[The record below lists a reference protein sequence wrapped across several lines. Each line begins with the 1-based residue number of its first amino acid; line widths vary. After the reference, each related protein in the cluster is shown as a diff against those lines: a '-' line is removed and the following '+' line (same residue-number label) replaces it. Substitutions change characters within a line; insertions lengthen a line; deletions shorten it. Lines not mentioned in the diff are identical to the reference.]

1 MIESNHV
8 VLWNRCLD
16 VIKDNV
22 PETTYNTWFAP
33 IVPLKY
39 EDKTLILQIPSQ
51 FFYEILEERF
61 VDLIRKTLYKVIG
74 EGTKLMYNVMVDKT
88 SIPNQTVN
96 LEASNRSTAVTPKS
110 IIGGNKAPS
119 FLQAPAVQD
128 LDPHLNPNY
137 NFENFIEGYSN
148 KLSRSVAEAVAQKP
162 GGTAFNPLF
171 LYGASGVGKR
181 QRKAI
186 EAQKNAQKE
195 LNEQAASLNYEYGEK
210 AAENAYQRQL
220 AMYNKSYEDQ
230 SYEAMVKQMEEAG
243 LSVGL
248 MYGGSGS
255 GGGAGAM
262 SGAPKADT
270 GGAVAGQATS
280 AAALMEAENQRK
292 ALALQRVSMAKDI
305 QLKDAEIELK
315 KKEAEKAGKES
326 LYTEALTETE
336 NILRNAK
343 VHREF
348 WEGRLSWIENLRKQF
363 EDVTT
368 PSEDGELNATEDMY
382 GNYEIISEAIGT
394 ASKAASVLKVIAE
407 TGTEKQRK
415 VCLAA
420 ETALTNE
427 KVKGYWKELEAAIKN
442 ADSQAIIAAAT
453 KLDSE
458 TKRMDIEHKYG
469 VKMTVKQWIELGI
482 GVTGAVAGTIGAG
495 ALIKNGMTTAKEAA
509 NKLKGKST
517 TITSTKNYNEL
528 GQFKGESFTTT
539 INRKE

>member
-1 MIESNHV
+1 MSTGV
-8 VLWNRCLD
+8 SG
-16 VIKDNV
+16 
-22 PETTYNTWFAP
+22 A
-33 IVPLKY
+33 
-39 EDKTLILQIPSQ
+39 
-51 FFYEILEERF
+51 
-61 VDLIRKTLYKVIG
+61 IG
-74 EGTKLMYNVMVDKT
+74 TGLGLLG
-88 SIPNQTVN
+88 SI
-96 LEASNRSTAVTPKS
+96 
-110 IIGGNKAPS
+110 
-119 FLQAPAVQD
+119 
-128 LDPHLNPNY
+128 
-137 NFENFIEGYSN
+137 
-148 KLSRSVAEAVAQKP
+148 
-162 GGTAFNPLF
+162 
-171 LYGASGVGKR
+171 GAGRR

-210 AAENAYQRQL
+210 AAEKAYERQL
-220 AMYNKSYEDQ
+220 AMYNRSYEDQ
-230 SYEAMVKQMEEAG
+230 SYEAMVRQMKEAG

-270 GGAVAGQATS
+270 GGAVAGQAAN
-280 AAALMEAENQRK
+280 AATLMEVENQRK
-292 ALALQRVSMAKDI
+292 ALALQQASMAKDI

-315 KKEAEKAGKES
+315 KKEAEKVGEDS
-326 LYTEALTETE
+326 LYTKALTETE
-336 NILRNAK
+336 NALRNARA
-343 VHREF
+343 HREF

-368 PSEDGELNATEDMY
+368 PSEKGELNATEDMY
-382 GNYEIISEAIGT
+382 GNYEIISKAIGT
-394 ASKAASVLKVIAE
+394 ASKAASVLKVVAE
-407 TGTEKQRK
+407 TGTEEQRK

-420 ETALTNE
+420 EAALTNK
-427 KVKGYWKELEAAIKN
+427 KVEGYWKELEVAIKN

-453 KLDSE
+453 KLNSE
-458 TKRMDIEHKYG
+458 TNRMDIEHKYG
-469 VKMTVKQWIELGI
+469 VKMTVKQWVELGI

-495 ALIKNGMTTAKEAA
+495 ALVKNGMTAAKEAA

>member
-1 MIESNHV
+1 MD
-8 VLWNRCLD
+8 WG
-16 VIKDNV
+16 K
-22 PETTYNTWFAP
+22 
-33 IVPLKY
+33 
-39 EDKTLILQIPSQ
+39 
-51 FFYEILEERF
+51 
-61 VDLIRKTLYKVIG
+61 IG
-74 EGTKLMYNVMVDKT
+74 ENAMSGGISGAIGAGLGLLG
-88 SIPNQTVN
+88 SIG
-96 LEASNRSTAVTPKS
+96 AGR
-110 IIGGNKAPS
+110 
-119 FLQAPAVQD
+119 
-128 LDPHLNPNY
+128 
-137 NFENFIEGYSN
+137 
-148 KLSRSVAEAVAQKP
+148 RQK
-162 GGTAFNPLF
+162 
-171 LYGASGVGKR
+171 
-181 QRKAI
+181 KAI

-210 AAENAYQRQL
+210 AAENAYERQL
-220 AMYNKSYEDQ
+220 AMYNRSYEDQ
-230 SYEAMVKQMEEAG
+230 SYEAMVKQMKEAG

-248 MYGGSGS
+248 MYGGNGS

-270 GGAVAGQATS
+270 GGAVAGQAAN

-292 ALALQRVSMAKDI
+292 ALALQQASMARDI

-315 KKEAEKAGKES
+315 KKEAEKVEKDT

-336 NILRNAK
+336 NTLRDART
-343 VHREF
+343 HREF

-382 GNYEIISEAIGT
+382 GNYEIISKAIGT
-394 ASKAASVLKVIAE
+394 ASKAASVLKVVAE

-415 VCLAA
+415 LCLAA
-420 ETALTNE
+420 EEALTNE
-427 KVKGYWKELEAAIKN
+427 KVKGYWKELEVAIKN
-442 ADSQAIIAAAT
+442 ADSQAVIAAAT
-453 KLDSE
+453 KLNSE
-458 TKRMDIEHKYG
+458 TNRMDIEHKYG
-469 VKMTVKQWIELGI
+469 VKMTVKQWVELGI

-495 ALIKNGMTTAKEAA
+495 ALVRNGMTAAKEAA

>member
-1 MIESNHV
+1 MD
-8 VLWNRCLD
+8 WN
-16 VIKDNV
+16 K
-22 PETTYNTWFAP
+22 
-33 IVPLKY
+33 
-39 EDKTLILQIPSQ
+39 
-51 FFYEILEERF
+51 
-61 VDLIRKTLYKVIG
+61 IG
-74 EGTKLMYNVMVDKT
+74 ESAMSTGISGAIGAGLGLLG
-88 SIPNQTVN
+88 SI
-96 LEASNRSTAVTPKS
+96 
-110 IIGGNKAPS
+110 
-119 FLQAPAVQD
+119 
-128 LDPHLNPNY
+128 
-137 NFENFIEGYSN
+137 
-148 KLSRSVAEAVAQKP
+148 
-162 GGTAFNPLF
+162 
-171 LYGASGVGKR
+171 GAGKR

-220 AMYNKSYEDQ
+220 AMYNRSYEDQ
-230 SYEAMVKQMEEAG
+230 SYKAMVKQMEDAG

-248 MYGGSGS
+248 MYGGNGS

-270 GGAVAGQATS
+270 GGAIAGQATS
-280 AAALMEAENQRK
+280 AAALMEIENQRK
-292 ALALQRVSMAKDI
+292 ALALQQASMAKDI
-305 QLKDAEIELK
+305 QLKDVEIELK
-315 KKEAEKAGKES
+315 KKEAEKVGKES

-343 VHREF
+343 AHREF

-368 PSEDGELNATEDMY
+368 PNEDGKLNATEDMY
-382 GNYEIISEAIGT
+382 GNYEIISKAIGT
-394 ASKAASVLKVIAE
+394 ASKAANVLKVIAE
-407 TGTEKQRK
+407 TGTEEQRK
-415 VCLAA
+415 ICLAA
-420 ETALTNE
+420 EAALTNE

-482 GVTGAVAGTIGAG
+482 GVTGAIAGTVGAG
-495 ALIKNGMTTAKEAA
+495 ALVKNGMTAAKEAA

-539 INRKE
+539 VNRKE